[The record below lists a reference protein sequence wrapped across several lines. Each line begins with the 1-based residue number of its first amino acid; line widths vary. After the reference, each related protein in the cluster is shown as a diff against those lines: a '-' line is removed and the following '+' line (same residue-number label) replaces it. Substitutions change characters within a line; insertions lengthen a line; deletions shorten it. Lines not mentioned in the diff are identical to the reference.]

1 MEIIKSIQES
11 LGIDWQVVIAQAISF
26 LALVLLLMKYMF
38 KPIES
43 IFKQRQEK
51 VKQNI
56 AEAEE
61 QREHA
66 ASLRQLYEGHL
77 ANIADEARAKM
88 EQTIKD
94 AEVQKARIIENT
106 NVEIAEMQERNRVQM
121 ALDYAHLRQ
130 QLREEMSNIA
140 VMAASKVLR
149 AQITPEMHSSII
161 DQVIRDMDIPA
172 GKMQ

>member
-1 MEIIKSIQES
+1 MEIIQSIQES

-26 LALVLLLMKYMF
+26 LVLILLLLKFMF

-43 IFKQRQEK
+43 IFKQRQEQVAK
-51 VKQNI
+51 NI

-88 EQTIKD
+88 DQIVKD
-94 AEVQKARIIENT
+94 ADVQTTRMVDAA
-106 NVEIAEMQERNRVQM
+106 NVEIHDLQERNRKQM
-121 ALDYAHLRQ
+121 ALDYAQMRQ
-130 QLREEMSNIA
+130 QLREEVSNIA
-140 VMAASKVLR
+140 VTAATKVLR
-149 AQITPEMHSSII
+149 TQITPEMHSSII

-172 GKMQ
+172 GKLQ

>member
-1 MEIIKSIQES
+1 MEIIRSIQES

-26 LALVLLLMKYMF
+26 LVLVMLLLKYMF

-43 IFKQRQEK
+43 MFQQRQNQ
-51 VKQNI
+51 VKKSI
-56 AEAEE
+56 ADAEE

-88 EQTIKD
+88 DQMIKD
-94 AEVQKARIIENT
+94 ADVQTTRMIAAA
-106 NVEIAEMQERNRVQM
+106 NVEIHDMQERNRTQM

-130 QLREEMSNIA
+130 QLREEVTNIA
-140 VMAASKVLR
+140 ITAATKVLR
-149 AQITPEMHSSII
+149 TQITPEMHSSII
-161 DQVIRDMDIPA
+161 DQVIRDIDVSA